1 MSELKLVRLI
11 FDENHALMFSKACE
25 YAIRSVI
32 YIAHQSDAGKRVS
45 LKDVAREI
53 DSPEAFTAKIMQ
65 SLSRG
70 KIVESLKGASGGFI
84 MTEAVRKSVRLVD
97 IVNAIDGEDI
107 YEGCALGLK
116 KCSEEKPCPLH
127 YKFKSIRLELRK
139 MLEAT
144 TVQELSERMDQ
155 PYMYLKI

>member
-1 MSELKLVRLI
+1 
-11 FDENHALMFSKACE
+11 MFSRACE

-32 YIAHQSDAGKRVS
+32 YIAHQSDVGKRVS

-70 KIVESLKGASGGFI
+70 KIVESLKGPSGGFI
-84 MTEAVRKSVRLVD
+84 MTETALKKVRLVD
-97 IVNAIDGEDI
+97 IVNAIDGDDI

-116 KCSEEKPCPLH
+116 RCSEERPCPLH
-127 YKFKSIRLELRK
+127 FKFKSIRVELRK
-139 MLEAT
+139 MLETT
-144 TVQELSERMDQ
+144 TVQELSERMNQAD
-155 PYMYLKI
+155 MYLKI